1 MGEVLRWE
9 ALRPDLHTKASLEV
23 RLVHWYVGVVA
34 TLIGGTENVLSGRL
48 GKTTLQRTLT

>member
-23 RLVHWYVGVVA
+23 RLVRWYVGVVA
-34 TLIGGTENVLSGRL
+34 TLIDGTENVLSGRL